1 MRRTTP
7 MPPVRCH
14 ICGKLFI
21 PKSILGKYCNN
32 CRARILKDYTEYV
45 KQGDDAA
52 PRTTCM
58 VCGHTIDR
66 HAYRSDTVC
75 SRQCVRILF
84 TVTDKWRRTHRRGKA
99 KRAYHRLYEL
109 NTPKK
114 RKSLKIE
121 SHLGQDIQEARKR
134 GLEYGAYMAMKKW
147 GALHW

>member
-21 PKSILGKYCNN
+21 PRSILGKYCND
-32 CRARILKDYTEYV
+32 CRARILKEYTAYV
-45 KQGDDAA
+45 ENHK
-52 PRTTCM
+52 PRTTYI
-58 VCGHTIDR
+58 VCGSTIDR
-66 HAYRSDTVC
+66 NVYHSDTVC
-75 SRQCVRILF
+75 SRACGRTLF
-84 TVTDKWRRTHRRGKA
+84 ATTDKWRRTHRRGKA

>member
-1 MRRTTP
+1 MHIVAIPYAAVSAAVSYLLSRTNGG
-7 MPPVRCH
+7 V
-14 ICGKLFI
+14 
-21 PKSILGKYCNN
+21 
-32 CRARILKDYTEYV
+32 
-45 KQGDDAA
+45 
-52 PRTTCM
+52 
-58 VCGHTIDR
+58 HTD
-66 HAYRSDTVC
+66 V
-75 SRQCVRILF
+75 
-84 TVTDKWRRTHRRGKA
+84 A